1 MKNMKIGTAMWVC
14 LLLSFF
20 FGTSAKAESITS
32 PDGQLK
38 LNFSVN
44 MQGEPVYELSY
55 KGKEV
60 IKPSKLGLELKNDP
74 GLMNGFTLADIK
86 TSAFDETW
94 EPVWGEVKSIRNH
107 YNEMA
112 VNLINEDQVQLT
124 LRFRVFNDGVG
135 FRYEYNVPNVD
146 SLMITDELT
155 TFHFRQDGTSWS
167 IPASAET
174 YELLYKQQ
182 PISEVE
188 TANTP
193 FTFKTADGVYGSIHE
208 AALYDF
214 SEMTLKQ
221 IGDYTLKAELTP
233 WPDGIK
239 VRKSNHFTTSWRTIQ
254 IAPEAVGLINSS
266 LILNLNDPCV
276 LETTDWIRPLKY
288 IGVWWGMHLGVE
300 TWKMDERHGATTV
313 NAKKYIDFAAANNIE
328 AVLFEG
334 WNEGWES
341 WGGMQNFDFTKPYA
355 DFDIDEI
362 VRYAK
367 EKGIEIIGH
376 HETGGNIPNYERQ
389 MDHAMQWYTDHS
401 IHILKTGYAG
411 AFPNGLSHHGQY
423 GVNHYQKV
431 VETAA
436 EHRMT
441 LDAHEPI
448 KDTGIR
454 RTWPNMMTR
463 EGARGMEWNAWSEG
477 NPPSHH
483 VMLPFTRL
491 LSGPMDYTP
500 GTFDILFLQTKDSP
514 RRRKWNDQDKGNS
527 RVNTTL
533 AKQLANWVILYSPLQ
548 MASDMIEH
556 YEGHPAFQ
564 FFRDFD
570 PDCDE
575 SKALAGEPGE
585 FVAIVRKAK
594 GNYFLGAATNEKPR
608 TLEIKLDFLK
618 PGKQYKAVIYADG
631 EKADWKTNPADYQIT
646 EQTVTAENT
655 LTVRMAAGGGQAISF
670 IQL

>member
-1 MKNMKIGTAMWVC
+1 MKINYVIGAFLCVLGCYGCSSPKTEV
-14 LLLSFF
+14 
-20 FGTSAKAESITS
+20 KS
-32 PDGQLK
+32 PDGHIKMALTVDD
-38 LNFSVN
+38 N
-44 MQGEPVYELSY
+44 
-55 KGKEV
+55 GKPLYNILVDDSLLIEN
-60 IKPSKLGLELKNDP
+60 STL
-74 GLMNGFTLADIK
+74 GFTEKNGIDLGGGFQIK
-86 TSAFDETW
+86 NTTFDSKDETW
-94 EPVWGEVKSIRNH
+94 TQPWGENKTNRNH

-112 VNLINEDQVQLT
+112 VNLVNKDQVELT
-124 LRFRVFNDGVG
+124 LRFRVFDDGVG
-135 FRYEYNVPNVD
+135 FRYEYNVPAAD
-146 SLMITDELT
+146 SLLITDELT
-155 TFHFRQDGTSWS
+155 TFRFRQDGTSWS

-174 YELLYKQQ
+174 YELLYAQR

-221 IGDYTLKAELTP
+221 AGNYTLKAELAP
-233 WPDGIK
+233 WPDGVK
-239 VRKSNHFTTSWRTIQ
+239 VRKGNHFTTSWRTIQ
-254 IAPEAVGLINSS
+254 IVPDAVSLINSAM
-266 LILNLNDPCV
+266 ILNLNEPSKI
-276 LETTDWIRPLKY
+276 ETTDWIRPMKY
-288 IGVWWGMHLGVE
+288 VGVWWGMHLGVE

-313 NAKKYIDFAAANNIE
+313 NAKKYIDFAATNQIE
-328 AVLFEG
+328 GVLFEG

-355 DFDIDEI
+355 DFDIDEV

-367 EKGIEIIGH
+367 EKGVEVIGH

-389 MDHAMQWYTDHS
+389 MDHAMQWYTDHG
-401 IHILKTGYAG
+401 IHVLKTGYAG
-411 AFPNGLSHHGQY
+411 AFPNGYLHHSQY

-436 EHRMT
+436 RHKMT

-463 EGARGMEWNAWSEG
+463 EGVRGMEWNAWSEG

-483 VMLPFTRL
+483 VMLPFTRM
-491 LSGPMDYTP
+491 LSGPLDYTP
-500 GTFDILFLQTKDSP
+500 GTFDILFLNTKDSP
-514 RRRKWNDQDKGNS
+514 RRQKWNDQDKGNS

-548 MASDMIEH
+548 MASDMIEN

-564 FFRDFD
+564 FFCDFD

-608 TLEIKLDFLK
+608 TLEIKLDFLE

-631 EKADWKTNPADYQIT
+631 ENADWKSNPTDYRIT
-646 EQTVTAENT
+646 EQTVTSENT
-655 LTVRMAAGGGQAISF
+655 LNIRMAAGGGQAISF
-670 IQL
+670 MAL

>member
-1 MKNMKIGTAMWVC
+1 
-14 LLLSFF
+14 
-20 FGTSAKAESITS
+20 
-32 PDGQLK
+32 
-38 LNFSVN
+38 
-44 MQGEPVYELSY
+44 
-55 KGKEV
+55 
-60 IKPSKLGLELKNDP
+60 
-74 GLMNGFTLADIK
+74 
-86 TSAFDETW
+86 
-94 EPVWGEVKSIRNH
+94 
-107 YNEMA
+107 
-112 VNLINEDQVQLT
+112 
-124 LRFRVFNDGVG
+124 
-135 FRYEYNVPNVD
+135 
-146 SLMITDELT
+146 
-155 TFHFRQDGTSWS
+155 
-167 IPASAET
+167 
-174 YELLYKQQ
+174 
-182 PISEVE
+182 
-188 TANTP
+188 
-193 FTFKTADGVYGSIHE
+193 
-208 AALYDF
+208 
-214 SEMTLKQ
+214 MTLKQ
-221 IGDYTLKAELTP
+221 IGHYTLKAELAP

-239 VRKSNHFTTSWRTIQ
+239 ARKGNHFTTSWRTIQ

-288 IGVWWGMHLGVE
+288 VGVWWGMHLGVE
-300 TWKMDERHGATTV
+300 TWKMDERHGATT
-313 NAKKYIDFAAANNIE
+313 
-328 AVLFEG
+328 
-334 WNEGWES
+334 
-341 WGGMQNFDFTKPYA
+341 
-355 DFDIDEI
+355 
-362 VRYAK
+362 AK
-367 EKGIEIIGH
+367 EKGVEIMGH

-389 MDHAMQWYTDHS
+389 MDHAMQWYTDHG
-401 IHILKTGYAG
+401 IHLLKTGYAG
-411 AFPNGLSHHGQY
+411 AFPDGYLHHSQY
-423 GVNHYQKV
+423 GVNHYQRV

-436 EHRMT
+436 RHQMT

-500 GTFDILFLQTKDSP
+500 GTFDILFLKTKDSP
-514 RRRKWNDQDKGNS
+514 RRQKWNDQDKGNS

-585 FVAIVRKAK
+585 FIAVVRKAK
-594 GNYFLGAATNEKPR
+594 GNYFLGAATNESPR
-608 TLEIKLDFLK
+608 TLEVKLDFLE

-631 EKADWKTNPADYQIT
+631 EKADWKTNPTDYKIT
-646 EQTVTAENT
+646 EQIVTSENT
-655 LTVRMAAGGGQAISF
+655 LSIRMAPGGGQAVSF
-670 IQL
+670 IKSNR